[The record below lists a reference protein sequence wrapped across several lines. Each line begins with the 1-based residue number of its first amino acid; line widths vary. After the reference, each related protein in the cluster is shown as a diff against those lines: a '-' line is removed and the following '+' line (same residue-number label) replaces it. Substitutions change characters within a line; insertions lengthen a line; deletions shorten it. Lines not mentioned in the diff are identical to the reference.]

1 MICKISTFT
10 VLEITTELLI
20 KSFKLNCFKITL
32 NMVISITFLRKNC
45 FQKNSEKVGI
55 ILHFGKTLEGHA

>member
-10 VLEITTELLI
+10 VLEIKTELLI
-20 KSFKLNCFKITL
+20 KSFKLNCFKIML
-32 NMVISITFLRKNC
+32 NMVISVTFLRKNC
-45 FQKNSEKVGI
+45 FKKNSEKVGI